1 MSGPDVKIK
10 IAARKTKKSPSL
22 KRVRV
27 FEPGDILFRPGDR
40 GESAYLIFSGQ
51 VEILKNY
58 PDKPERIALFEEGRI
73 FGEMSL
79 VNEKPRSMTARAVT
93 ETRLEV
99 VNRDGFEEMILRRPA
114 ESLKYLKA
122 LFERLRLLMSRIEG
136 DAGSRPEADEGKAWK
151 MRLIPL
157 TDMAKVSVPEEGLT
171 LTVFPFRLG
180 RASQHGQNLL
190 QSNDLALA
198 DVQPHFVSRN
208 HLSLDIDNGQPIV
221 RDRGSYLGTIVNGVK
236 IGGGHRGAVCPL
248 REGENELVVGSED
261 SPFRFRILV
270 SDR

>member
-1 MSGPDVKIK
+1 VSGPDVKIK
-10 IAARKTKKSPSL
+10 IAARKPKKSPSM

-27 FEPGDILFRPGDR
+27 FRPGDILFRPGDR
-40 GESAYLIFSGQ
+40 GESAYLILSGK
-51 VEILKNY
+51 VEIVKNH
-58 PDKPERIALFEEGRI
+58 PERIERIALFEKGRI

-79 VNEKPRSMTARAVT
+79 VNEKPRSVTARAVT
-93 ETRLEV
+93 ETRLEIV
-99 VNRDGFEEMILRRPA
+99 DRDGFEEMILRRPA

-122 LFERLRLLMSRIEG
+122 LFERLRLLMSRAEG
-136 DAGSRPEADEGKAWK
+136 EAGAGPEADEAKVWT

-180 RASQHGQNLL
+180 RASEHGKNLL

-198 DVQPHFVSRN
+198 DVKPHFVSRN
-208 HLSLDIDNGQPIV
+208 HLSLDVDNGRPIV

-248 REGENELVVGSED
+248 RGGENDLVVGSED
-261 SPFRFRILV
+261 SPFRFRVLV